1 MGPCYKR
8 QEKLSVSLC
17 VFRAPFNEEYMS
29 ACFCVLASDD
39 EVDWLGDAL
48 LLYDA
53 EKFLGA

>member
-1 MGPCYKR
+1 
-8 QEKLSVSLC
+8 
-17 VFRAPFNEEYMS
+17 MS